1 MIRWKTTLGSLLA
14 AATAA
19 AVLAACGGGAGED
32 TTGGSGPDKVDVG
45 VIPIVDVAPIYLGKD
60 KGFFEDEG
68 IDLSMET
75 GQGGAAIVPG
85 VASGQFQFGFSNL
98 TSLMVAAEQGLG
110 IKVVA
115 AGNSTTGE
123 VGKDFGAVVVPG
135 DSTIADAAALEG
147 KTVAVNTLN
156 NIGSTTIN
164 NAVRDAGGDPTKV
177 KYVELAFPDMPGAL
191 AGGQVDAAWVVEPFL
206 TITQGQGAKPVVWNF
221 AETDP
226 NLMIAAYFT
235 SAEVLAEDADLVKR
249 FTSALNKSLDYA
261 QEHPDEA
268 RAIIQTYT
276 ELDADAAAKITLPK
290 WSSTIDE
297 NSFAVLGDLAVT
309 DGALKSKPD
318 TGALLQ

>member
-164 NAVRDAGGDPTKV
+164 KAVRDAGADPTKV

-235 SAEVLAEDADLVKR
+235 SAEVLAEDADVVKR

-261 QEHPDEA
+261 QGHPDEA

-318 TGALLQ
+318 TRALLQ